1 MLVRAGEDEDL
12 KRMMWVVENL
22 QEELLTADEAR
33 MAADQQVQA
42 RSKVVQGL
50 QVQPSPPYHDICQ
63 LQPVFIRCAI
73 LTGFVSVSL
82 IKSAVNVE
90 CCFQISFWTLTPD

>member
-1 MLVRAGEDEDL
+1 MQAGEDEDL

-50 QVQPSPPYHDICQ
+50 QVPSTPTVPAH
-63 LQPVFIRCAI
+63 
-73 LTGFVSVSL
+73 
-82 IKSAVNVE
+82 SAGR
-90 CCFQISFWTLTPD
+90 

>member
-1 MLVRAGEDEDL
+1 MQAGEDEDL

-50 QVQPSPPYHDICQ
+50 QVCLPPISPIHWI
-63 LQPVFIRCAI
+63 A
-73 LTGFVSVSL
+73 G
-82 IKSAVNVE
+82 
-90 CCFQISFWTLTPD
+90 

>member
-1 MLVRAGEDEDL
+1 MLVQAGEDEDL

-50 QVQPSPPYHDICQ
+50 QVRPNTVH
-63 LQPVFIRCAI
+63 LQCLVVCRGAD
-73 LTGFVSVSL
+73 LL
-82 IKSAVNVE
+82 AL
-90 CCFQISFWTLTPD
+90 QR

>member
-42 RSKVVQGL
+42 RSRVVQGL
-50 QVQPSPPYHDICQ
+50 QVAFHTSH
-63 LQPVFIRCAI
+63 LH
-73 LTGFVSVSL
+73 SW
-82 IKSAVNVE
+82 SAVYY
-90 CCFQISFWTLTPD
+90 

>member
-1 MLVRAGEDEDL
+1 
-12 KRMMWVVENL
+12 MMWVVENL

-50 QVQPSPPYHDICQ
+50 QVAPQTPSTRH
-63 LQPVFIRCAI
+63 A
-73 LTGFVSVSL
+73 G
-82 IKSAVNVE
+82 
-90 CCFQISFWTLTPD
+90 

>member
-1 MLVRAGEDEDL
+1 MLARAGEDEDL

-42 RSKVVQGL
+42 RSRVVQGL
-50 QVQPSPPYHDICQ
+50 QVAFHTSH
-63 LQPVFIRCAI
+63 LH
-73 LTGFVSVSL
+73 SW
-82 IKSAVNVE
+82 SAVYY
-90 CCFQISFWTLTPD
+90 

>member
-1 MLVRAGEDEDL
+1 
-12 KRMMWVVENL
+12 MMWVVENL

-50 QVQPSPPYHDICQ
+50 QVASQTP
-63 LQPVFIRCAI
+63 F
-73 LTGFVSVSL
+73 TW
-82 IKSAVNVE
+82 SAVFSGLRSV
-90 CCFQISFWTLTPD
+90 CCRSSESLGNLRHRSSSVQSLPDRDFYL